1 MIDCTPTIRKT
12 SLLAPLAPE
21 LRGEGLGVRGSGITS
36 QPTSRHPLNCQIP
49 LIPSPSPPE
58 YRGRRERLTWVVS
71 SPENRHAV
79 TLVELLTVLGIV
91 TLVAL
96 LVLPSVKT
104 MLTDRKSTN
113 AATMVRNF
121 LEAARARAVGS
132 QVPVAVVL
140 ERISSVPLD
149 ANEDG
154 LIDGRDL
161 VGGRLQSATSTDP
174 LPAGAL
180 PDTNFLP
187 YNSCIRMSMAEQPLP
202 ISEKMLDGT
211 PTIFSSATRSLPT
224 LPPGTP
230 AGLSWAVLENVL
242 STSPLVTNYFIAG
255 NEVSLGQSNVR
266 HLIVLT
272 LVPAPPTNGQT
283 GFVNHWFGVV
293 GRNVI
298 ASNLEQAIPAT
309 DLAIPALGETR
320 FTVFQKPKPIN
331 GPNIQLPKGMCIDL
345 SLSGFS
351 TVGNLSFTDGS
362 GNFHD
367 HDQRLRF
374 SSAWVTGGLLV
385 PSAQTLRPIYIVFS
399 PDGSLSRVYAN
410 GMGSTNSIPIELADD
425 LFLHIGKIDQVVLTP
440 KRPATVSASPAV
452 PENITDPSMYVV
464 RLSSK
469 SGGLSVAPATQG
481 IPRTLEIGDVLELTR
496 QGTYGASLTGQ

>member
-1 MIDCTPTIRKT
+1 MIHYIPTNKTPVPT
-12 SLLAPLAPE
+12 PLAPV
-21 LRGEGLGVRGSGITS
+21 LRGEGLGVRGSGITL
-36 QPTSRHPLNCQIP
+36 QPTRRHPFNCQLPRIP
-49 LIPSPSPPE
+49 NSSSQE
-58 YRGRRERLTWVVS
+58 NRGRRERFTWVGS
-71 SPENRHAV
+71 SPKNRHAV
-79 TLVELLTVLGIV
+79 TLIELLTVLGIV

-104 MLTDRKSTN
+104 LLTDRKSTN

-121 LEAARARAVGS
+121 LEAARARAVGG
-132 QVPVAVVL
+132 QIPVAVVL

-154 LIDGRDL
+154 LINGGDL
-161 VGGRLQSATSTDP
+161 VGGRLLSATSTDP
-174 LPAGAL
+174 LPAVPPAL
-180 PDTNFLP
+180 PLDTNFLP

-202 ISEKMLDGT
+202 ITEKMLNGT
-211 PTIFSSATRSLPT
+211 PTIFSSASRPLPT

-242 STSPLVTNYFIAG
+242 SNSPLVTNYFVAG
-255 NEVSLGQSNVR
+255 NEVSLGQSNIR

-272 LVPAPPTNGQT
+272 LVPAPPSNGQA

-309 DLAIPALGETR
+309 DLAIPTLGETR

-351 TVGNLSFTDGS
+351 TFGNLGPRD
-362 GNFHD
+362 N
-367 HDQRLRF
+367 RVRF
-374 SSAWVTGGLLV
+374 SSAWVTAGASV
-385 PSAQTLRPIYIVFS
+385 PSAQTLRPIFIVFS

-410 GMGSTNSIPIELADD
+410 GAGSAGSVPIELADD
-425 LFLHIGKIDQVVLTP
+425 LFLHIGKLDQVVP
-440 KRPATVSASPAV
+440 PAFDTTTVQ
-452 PENITDPSMYVV
+452 NLTDPSMYIV

-481 IPRTLEIGDVLELTR
+481 VPDAADVGSVLELTR

>member
-1 MIDCTPTIRKT
+1 MIDCIPTNESRALT
-12 SLLAPLAPE
+12 PLAPV
-21 LRGEGLGVRGSGITS
+21 LRGEGLGVRGSGIAS
-36 QPTSRHPLNCQIP
+36 KPTSLHPFNGQIP

-58 YRGRRERLTWVVS
+58 NRGRRGRFTWGGS
-71 SPENRHAV
+71 SPKNRCAV
-79 TLVELLTVLGIV
+79 TLIELLTVLGIV

-104 MLTDRKSTN
+104 LLTDRKSTN

-149 ANEDG
+149 ANDDG
-154 LIDGRDL
+154 LIDGGDL
-161 VGGRLQSATSTDP
+161 QGGRLLSATSTDP
-174 LPAGAL
+174 LPAVPPAL
-180 PDTNFLP
+180 PLETNFLP
-187 YNSCIRMSMAEQPLP
+187 YNSCIRLSMAEQPLP

-211 PTIFSSATRSLPT
+211 PTIFSPSIARPLPT

-242 STSPLVTNYFIAG
+242 SNSPLVTNYFVAG
-255 NEVSLGQSNVR
+255 NEVSLGQSNIR

-272 LVPAPPTNGQT
+272 LVPAPPSNGQA

-298 ASNLEQAIPAT
+298 ESNLEQAIPAT
-309 DLAIPALGETR
+309 DLAISALGETR

-351 TVGNLSFTDGS
+351 TFGNLGPRD
-362 GNFHD
+362 N
-367 HDQRLRF
+367 RVRF
-374 SSAWVTGGLLV
+374 SSAWVTAGASV
-385 PSAQTLRPIYIVFS
+385 PSAQTLRPIFIVFS

-410 GMGSTNSIPIELADD
+410 GVGSAGSVPIELADD
-425 LFLHIGKIDQVVLTP
+425 LFLHVGKLDQVVPPVFDTT
-440 KRPATVSASPAV
+440 TVQ
-452 PENITDPSMYVV
+452 NLTDPSMYIV

-481 IPRTLEIGDVLELTR
+481 IPDAANVGSVLELTR

>member
-1 MIDCTPTIRKT
+1 
-12 SLLAPLAPE
+12 
-21 LRGEGLGVRGSGITS
+21 
-36 QPTSRHPLNCQIP
+36 
-49 LIPSPSPPE
+49 
-58 YRGRRERLTWVVS
+58 VVS

-132 QVPVAVVL
+132 QIPVAVVL

-149 ANEDG
+149 ANDDG

-161 VGGRLQSATSTDP
+161 VDGRLQSATSTDP

-202 ISEKMLDGT
+202 ITEKMLNGT
-211 PTIFSSATRSLPT
+211 PTIFSSADRTLPT

-242 STSPLVTNYFIAG
+242 SNSPLVTNYFVAG
-255 NEVSLGQSNVR
+255 NEVSLGQSNIR

-272 LVPAPPTNGQT
+272 LVPAPPTNGQA

-309 DLAIPALGETR
+309 DLAVPTLGETR

-351 TVGNLSFTDGS
+351 TFGNLAPRD
-362 GNFHD
+362 N
-367 HDQRLRF
+367 RMRF
-374 SSAWVTGGLLV
+374 SSAWVTAAASV
-385 PSAQTLRPIYIVFS
+385 PSAETLRPIFIVFS

-410 GMGSTNSIPIELADD
+410 GAGSSGSIPIELADD
-425 LFLHIGKIDQVVLTP
+425 LFLHIGKLDQVVPPVFDTT
-440 KRPATVSASPAV
+440 TVQ
-452 PENITDPSMYVV
+452 NLTDPSMYIV

-469 SGGLSVAPATQG
+469 SGGLSVAPATQD
-481 IPRTLEIGDVLELTR
+481 IPDAATVGSVLELTR

>member
-1 MIDCTPTIRKT
+1 MIDCIPTIKT
-12 SLLAPLAPE
+12 SVPTPLAPV
-21 LRGEGLGVRGSGITS
+21 LRGEGLGVRGKTGDNHLDLSKRFQFGHS
-36 QPTSRHPLNCQIP
+36 SECQGPRGQMLRSVPLT
-49 LIPSPSPPE
+49 E
-58 YRGRRERLTWVVS
+58 KRLG
-71 SPENRHAV
+71 V
-79 TLVELLTVLGIV
+79 TLIELLTVLGIV

-132 QVPVAVVL
+132 QIPVAVVL

-149 ANEDG
+149 ANDDG
-154 LIDGRDL
+154 LIDGGDL
-161 VGGRLQSATSTDP
+161 VGGRLLSATSTDP
-174 LPAGAL
+174 LPAGPPA
-180 PDTNFLP
+180 PPVDTNFLP

-202 ISEKMLDGT
+202 ITEKMLDGT
-211 PTIFSSATRSLPT
+211 PTIFSSDTRSLPT

-242 STSPLVTNYFIAG
+242 SSSPLVTNYFVAG

-272 LVPAPPTNGQT
+272 LVPAPPTNGQA

-309 DLAIPALGETR
+309 DLAIPTFGETR

-351 TVGNLSFTDGS
+351 TFGNLAPRD
-362 GNFHD
+362 N
-367 HDQRLRF
+367 RMRF
-374 SSAWVTGGLLV
+374 SSAWVTAGMSV
-385 PSAQTLRPIYIVFS
+385 PSAETLRPIFIVFS

-410 GMGSTNSIPIELADD
+410 GAGSSGSIPIELADD
-425 LFLHIGKIDQVVLTP
+425 MFLHIGKLDQVVPPVFDTT
-440 KRPATVSASPAV
+440 TVQ
-452 PENITDPSMYVV
+452 NLTDPSMYIV

-469 SGGLSVAPATQG
+469 SGGLSVAPSTQG
-481 IPRTLEIGDVLELTR
+481 VPDAATVGSVLELTR